1 MISNEKYVWVT
12 FINNKNYLDG
22 AHVLAKS
29 LEVVHSKYEL
39 IIFYPIDFVIEKNN
53 KLRNITYV
61 PIKQLI
67 YESKNHSR
75 SNYNYCINKIYIWIL
90 TQYSKVC
97 WVDSDMIFLHNSDDI
112 FNCEIEDGQIAAA
125 SGCTCNIFN
134 NSKLSRL
141 PNACPFNNINN
152 NMNNIYIN
160 TGLLLIKP
168 NITIYKL
175 LLDANYDYPFSDQ
188 DAFNIIFK
196 NKIKVIDSK
205 YNYINNLEFAHPTCN
220 QQINIFHFAY
230 GKPWATEKLSD
241 TYNYI
246 YDLWYKYKS
255 QIIP

>member
-1 MISNEKYVWVT
+1 MTTNENYVWVT

-29 LEVVHSKYEL
+29 LEEVHSKYEL

-67 YESKNHSR
+67 YESKNHSI
-75 SNYNYCINKIYIWIL
+75 SNYIYCINKIYIWIL

-112 FNCEIEDGQIAAA
+112 FNCEIEDGQISAA

-134 NSKLSRL
+134 NNKLPSL
-141 PNACPFNNINN
+141 PNACPFNNS
-152 NMNNIYIN
+152 NNIYIN
-160 TGLLLIKP
+160 TGILLIKP
-168 NITIYKL
+168 NINIYKL
-175 LLDANYDYPFSDQ
+175 LLDANYDYPLPEQ

-196 NKIKVIDSK
+196 NKIKVIHSK

-230 GKPWATEKLSD
+230 GKPWDTDKLSH

-246 YDLWYKYKS
+246 YDLWHKYK
-255 QIIP
+255 QLIK